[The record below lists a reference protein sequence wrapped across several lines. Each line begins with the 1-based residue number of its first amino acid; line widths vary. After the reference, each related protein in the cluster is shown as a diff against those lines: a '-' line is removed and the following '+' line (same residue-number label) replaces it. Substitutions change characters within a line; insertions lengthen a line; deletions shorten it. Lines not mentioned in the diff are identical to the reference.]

1 MLLIIPQSNISSKN
15 YLNKPAANKHTARLW
30 AFRVFLA
37 IILICALQNCNTKSN
52 QPMADR
58 DSIPLVSIPDSLPA
72 PYETKSVK
80 NYSKVIGW
88 PDNKMPTAPPGFKVT
103 KFAEGLQ
110 NPRWLYVTSNGDI
123 LVAEAN
129 TETKGIKKV
138 TEKISGKAESQ
149 NSGESANR
157 ITLLRDKDN
166 NGVPELKQVL
176 LFGLNQPFG
185 MLVLGN
191 SLYVANTDGIIQYP
205 YQPGQTQIKS
215 EGKKIMALP
224 AGGHNNH
231 WTRNIIAN
239 ADLTKIFV
247 SVGSGSNVGEH
258 GMENEVRRANILE
271 INPDGSGERVY
282 ANGLRNPVGMGLA
295 PGTNELWT
303 VVNERDELGDNLV
316 PDYLTRVKEGGFYG
330 WPYAY
335 YGPNEDPRLKGQE
348 PDLVKQTLIPD
359 MSMGAHTASLG
370 LAFYN
375 QKAFPS
381 KYQGGAF
388 VGQHGSWNRSQLSG
402 YKVVFIPFRNGKP
415 SGDPE
420 DFLTGFIAD
429 ESKSEVY
436 GRPVGIA
443 VLPDGAL
450 LVADDA
456 SNIIWKIQ
464 ADSLLR

>member
-1 MLLIIPQSNISSKN
+1 ML
-15 YLNKPAANKHTARLW
+15 R
-30 AFRVFLA
+30 R
-37 IILICALQNCNTKSN
+37 ILQ
-52 QPMADR
+52 
-58 DSIPLVSIPDSLPA
+58 PLVSIPDSLPP

-80 NYSKVIGW
+80 NFSKVIGW
-88 PDNKMPTAPPGFKVT
+88 PENKTPVAPDGFKVT
-103 KFAEGLQ
+103 KFADGLQ
-110 NPRWLYVTSNGDI
+110 NPRWIYVTPNGDI

-129 TETKGIKKV
+129 TESKGIKKV

-149 NSGESANR
+149 NTGESANR

-166 NGVPELKQVL
+166 DGTPELKQVL

-191 SLYVANTDGIIQYP
+191 SLYVANTDGIMQYP

-215 EGKKIMALP
+215 EGKKILDLP
-224 AGGHNNH
+224 AGGYNNH

-239 ADLTKIFV
+239 ANQTKIFI
-247 SVGSGSNVGEH
+247 SVGSGSNVAEH

-271 INPDGSGERVY
+271 INPDGSGERVV
-282 ANGLRNPVGMGLA
+282 AGGLRNPVGMGLA

-316 PDYLTRVKEGGFYG
+316 PDYLTKVKDGGFYG

-335 YGPNEDPRLKGQE
+335 YGPNEDPRLKGQQPE
-348 PDLVKQTLIPD
+348 LVKETLIPD

-370 LAFYN
+370 LVFYK
-375 QKAFPS
+375 QKAFPA
-381 KYQGGAF
+381 KYHGGAF
-388 VGQHGSWNRSQLSG
+388 VSQHGSWNRSQLSG
-402 YKVVFIPFRNGKP
+402 YKVIFVPFQNGKP

-429 ESKSEVY
+429 TSKSEVY

-443 VLPDGAL
+443 VLPNGAL

-456 SNIIWKIQ
+456 SNVIWKIEQ
-464 ADSLLR
+464 ESLPR

>member
-1 MLLIIPQSNISSKN
+1 MTCLKLLAPGINSFRKFLLVGFSVIVLQSC
-15 YLNKPAANKHTARLW
+15 NKERDQS
-30 AFRVFLA
+30 R
-37 IILICALQNCNTKSN
+37 IDQ
-52 QPMADR
+52 
-58 DSIPLVSIPDSLPA
+58 DSIPLSSIPDSLPP

-88 PDNKMPTAPPGFKVT
+88 PENKTPVAPAGFIVT
-103 KFAEGLQ
+103 KFADGLQ
-110 NPRWLYVTSNGDI
+110 NPRWLYVTPNGDI

-149 NSGESANR
+149 NTGESANR
-157 ITLLRDKDN
+157 ITLLRDEDN
-166 NGVPELKQVL
+166 DGKPELKQVL

-191 SLYVANTDGIIQYP
+191 SLYVANTDGLMQYP

-215 EGKKIMALP
+215 EGKKILELP
-224 AGGHNNH
+224 AGGYNNH

-239 ADLTKIFV
+239 VNATKILI
-247 SVGSGSNVGEH
+247 SVGSGSNNAEH

-271 INPDGSGERVY
+271 INPDGGGERIL
-282 ANGLRNPVGMGLA
+282 ASGLRNPVGMGLA

-316 PDYLTRVKEGGFYG
+316 PDYLTSVKDGGFYG

-335 YGPNEDPRLKGQE
+335 YGPNEDPRLKGQQPE
-348 PDLVKQTLIPD
+348 LVKQTIVPN
-359 MSMGAHTASLG
+359 MSMGAHTSSMG

-375 QKAFPS
+375 QKSFPS
-381 KYQGGAF
+381 KYHGGVF
-388 VGQHGSWNRSQLSG
+388 VGQHGSWNRSTLSG
-402 YKVVFIPFRNGKP
+402 YKVVFVPFQNGKP

-456 SNIIWKIQ
+456 SNVIWKIE
-464 ADSLLR
+464 AN